1 MNLSEREDFARSMAF
16 KSIMTVGDSQV
27 DVKSSIGW
35 SYSSNP
41 DGYLFVDFV
50 YPTGTVVRAKLDD
63 RNDFYRFLLQIELF
77 IDNTEVSMPNINKF
91 IKKIEQPA
99 RKLVIVQRFHY
110 AVRFRKPVP
119 ARAEYARMAN
129 GRLIRKER
137 TRIGQ

>member
-1 MNLSEREDFARSMAF
+1 MNLSEKEDFARSMAF

-50 YPTGTVVRAKLDD
+50 YPTGTVVRARLDD

-91 IKKIEQPA
+91 IKKIEQQYKCVKPEDA
-99 RKLVIVQRFHY
+99 PKVLY
-110 AVRFRKPVP
+110 ATPDPKDKYDNDD
-119 ARAEYARMAN
+119 ED
-129 GRLIRKER
+129 ED
-137 TRIGQ
+137 